1 VNINPVPWFMR
12 AVQGWQNIQAHILAI
27 AVAQGLTPY
36 PEKPTAW
43 RFDGWGIVWDGSP
56 RLACNV
62 KYFTEDGTVL
72 DLGRVVG

>member
-1 VNINPVPWFMR
+1 MNINPVPWFMR
-12 AVQGWQNIQAHILAI
+12 AVQGWATILGKVDAI
-27 AVAQGLTPY
+27 AADHDLIPY
-36 PEKPTAW
+36 SAKPTAW